1 MVGGHTWRGGHPGR
15 GAAKVPYDVGGE
27 PSQAEQ
33 DKEGSLTLPWDTGSR
48 QREGR
53 LTEKRIAKELGAKVH
68 PASGALRI
76 KHDASDETTL
86 YEIKDAN
93 KTHTIKA
100 VELLSVWKEAAM
112 AEKEAVYLVK
122 FTNGITLFGVIQ
134 KG

>member
-1 MVGGHTWRGGHPGR
+1 MGERLWRGGRPNR
-15 GAAKVPYDVGGE
+15 GAAKVPHDAGGE
-27 PSQAEQ
+27 SGPAEQ
-33 DKEGSLTLPWDTGSR
+33 VEEGALTIPWNTGSR

-76 KHDASDETTL
+76 KHDASDEMTL

-122 FTNGITLFGVIQ
+122 FTNGITLFGIIQ

>member
-15 GAAKVPYDVGGE
+15 GPAEVPHDAGGE
-27 PSQAEQ
+27 SSQAEQ
-33 DKEGSLTLPWDTGSR
+33 DKEGSLTIPWDTGSR
-48 QREGR
+48 QRDGR
-53 LTEKRIAKELGAKVH
+53 LTEKRTAKELGAKVH

-76 KHDASDETTL
+76 KHDASDDEIL

-93 KTHTIKA
+93 KTHTIK
-100 VELLSVWKEAAM
+100 VDELLSVWKEAAM

-122 FTNGITLFGVIQ
+122 FTNGITLYGVIE